1 MYVTRIKQLFVSAIE
16 LLTIVYICSCK
27 RDHSLVSSL
36 SQGSLSITSPADVFR
51 SKSPIPLS
59 RPTNITATSSI
70 QHHINVMHLQ
80 HHGIHITTRDELSR
94 TIVIKR
100 PFRSG
105 CWAGRS
111 SPPPCAGRRSP
122 PCRGLWTRRWPRRR
136 QRGRAAGTACP
147 AVRTG
152 ATWAP
157 RTSRR
162 PATRGQGRRCVLCR
176 QGR

>member
-1 MYVTRIKQLFVSAIE
+1 MYVTRIKQLFVSVIE

-51 SKSPIPLS
+51 SKSPIPLH
-59 RPTNITATSSI
+59 TNKHHWSI

-80 HHGIHITTRDELSR
+80 HHGTHITTRDELSR

-111 SPPPCAGRRSP
+111 WPPLCAGRRWP

-147 AVRTG
+147 AVRAA

-162 PATRGQGRRCVLCR
+162 PATRSQGRRCVPRR